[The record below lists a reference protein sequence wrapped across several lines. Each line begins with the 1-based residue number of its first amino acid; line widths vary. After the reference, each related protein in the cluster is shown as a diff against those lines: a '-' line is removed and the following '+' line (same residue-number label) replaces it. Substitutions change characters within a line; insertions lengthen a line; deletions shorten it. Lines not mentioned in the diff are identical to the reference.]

1 MEAQETQ
8 QIKKDMIIGDI
19 LAISPG
25 KTHKMA
31 NILTDFGIHCVGCGA
46 ASFETLE
53 EGVLAHGYSEQE
65 LNQLVEKLNKVLQEP
80 TETPS
85 FETKGEFRINFT
97 EAAVKKLKEIIKSE
111 AKGEILRIS
120 VLPGGCSGYTYD
132 MEIIENSIEE
142 DFTLEQNGLTLSIDS
157 ESIELLNGTEVEF
170 VDSLKESGFKFN
182 NPNATRACG
191 CGKSFS

>member
-1 MEAQETQ
+1 METQ
-8 QIKKDMIIGDI
+8 ELQEIKKDMIIGDI
-19 LAISPG
+19 LAINPG
-25 KTHKMA
+25 KTHKIA

-46 ASFETLE
+46 AGFETLE
-53 EGVLAHGYSEQE
+53 EGVLAHGYSEEE
-65 LNQLVEKLNKVLQEP
+65 LNQLVGKLNEVLKEK

-85 FETKGEFRINFT
+85 FENKGEFKINFT
-97 EAAVKKLKEIIKSE
+97 ESALTKLKEIIKSE

-132 MEIIENSIEE
+132 MEIIQNPIEG
-142 DFTLEQNGLTLSIDS
+142 DFPVQQDGLNLSIDS